1 MCEFNAVEWC
11 QMSSIDV
18 MVSQAIP
25 KMDSGTEGFPLID
38 SIAYLHTTFM
48 GHLHDLMG
56 YSIYL
61 LVWFLAPF

>member
-1 MCEFNAVEWC
+1 
-11 QMSSIDV
+11 MSSIDV

-56 YSIYL
+56 YSSYL